1 MLKFLHLS
9 LVLIAIFSF
18 VGRVILS
25 ETRPELLKQK
35 IFKIA
40 PHIINTL
47 LIISGFVLVFQGDWL
62 ASNYGWIIAKLIAL
76 IGFVGLGILTL
87 KSRGSQRWMAFTAT
101 MCCFVYIG
109 IVAVTKNPF
118 FFL

>member
-9 LVLIAIFSF
+9 LVLIAILSF

-35 IFKIA
+35 AFKIA
-40 PHIINTL
+40 PHIINGL
-47 LIISGFVLVFQGDWL
+47 LLLSGFILVFHGGWL
-62 ASNYGWIIAKLIAL
+62 AASYGWIVAKLIAL

-87 KSRGSQRWMAFTAT
+87 KSRDSQRWLAFAGA
-101 MCCFVYIG
+101 MSCFIYIS

-118 FFL
+118 FLF